1 MEKKER
7 YQMRKAAGL
16 YWLLDME
23 QSGADW
29 REPVAV
35 NESGAYIWKRYQCL
49 RSETAVAEELS
60 RENGVPVQDALTDVR
75 CFLQQLREQGIVLQ

>member
-7 YQMRKAAGL
+7 YQLRKAAGL

-29 REPVAV
+29 RETVAV
-35 NESGAYIWKRYQCL
+35 NESGAYIWRQYQHL
-49 RSETAVAEELS
+49 RSETAVAEELG
-60 RENGVPVQDALTDVR
+60 REMGISVQEALADVR
-75 CFLQQLREQGIVLQ
+75 EFMRQLEEQGIVL